1 MQGGDGLDHR
11 QHHRRGRRRGHRR
24 FRRGPQGIKRLNIP
38 ADEKIQ
44 EVYEDPISFDER
56 AREGVALFNAR
67 EYWESHEAW
76 EDVWREGNPTER
88 FFYQGLIQVAAG
100 FVKVQKTWH
109 APAVLNLQKGLSKLE
124 KLENPDVPIDFEGF
138 VRQVRAVLRKLRAD
152 GRRKFE
158 KEEWTWWPEIVFLRE
173 KSANASK

>member
-1 MQGGDGLDHR
+1 M
-11 QHHRRGRRRGHRR
+11 
-24 FRRGPQGIKRLNIP
+24 
-38 ADEKIQ
+38 
-44 EVYEDPISFDER
+44 
-56 AREGVALFNAR
+56 
-67 EYWESHEAW
+67 
-76 EDVWREGNPTER
+76 
-88 FFYQGLIQVAAG
+88 AAG